1 MSDRDS
7 LRAWLALLSASSAIK
22 KGVDA
27 QLRQRFGVSIS
38 RFDVLAALDQAGAEG
53 STAGDLTARL
63 KVTEGNTTQI
73 TTPLIAAG
81 LVARSVSP
89 ADGRVAIFRLTPE
102 GDRLFARMAEENRVL
117 IADSFSALSPGD
129 IATLRQLLA
138 QLVPPIPAAREEAA

>member
-1 MSDRDS
+1 MSERDA

-38 RFDVLAALDQAGAEG
+38 RFDVLAALDQAGEG
-53 STAGDLTARL
+53 GCSAGDLTARL
-63 KVTEGNTTQI
+63 RVTEGNTTQI

-81 LVARSVSP
+81 LVARSASP
-89 ADGRVAIFRLTPE
+89 ADGRVANFRLTPE
-102 GDRLFARMAEENRVL
+102 GQRLFDRMAEENRAL
-117 IADSFSALSPGD
+117 IAESFAALSPTD
-129 IATLRQLLA
+129 IATLRHLLA